1 MPRSLH
7 DGLSAMNVNLRSYP
21 NFVSALGSYYPSAL
35 SELGVPHVQNGINA
49 GSLLGWTYP
58 TFTID
63 PAHETR
69 SSSET
74 SFLQYAFQHGLP
86 LTIYTQAM
94 AQKIVFDN
102 TTTARQVLVNSGGLN
117 FALSAR
123 KEIIVSGGVAQSPQ
137 LLMVSGIGPKDTLN
151 RYNISAIAD
160 RPGVGQNMWDNPLIS
175 TCNASQLHTVTGQK
189 FEESR
194 GECRWVSA
202 PTSAL

>member
-1 MPRSLH
+1 LNTSKANRY
-7 DGLSAMNVNLRSYP
+7 SYP
-21 NFVSALGSYYPSAL
+21 NFVSALGSYYPAAF
-35 SELGVPHVQNGINA
+35 SELGVSQVQNGINA

-74 SFLQYAFQHGLP
+74 SFLQYAFHHGLP

-94 AQKIVFDN
+94 ASKIIFDN

-137 LLMVSGIGPKDTLN
+137 LLMVSGIGPKETLN
-151 RYNISAIAD
+151 RYNISVIAD

-175 TCNASQLHTVTGQK
+175 KHNTL
-189 FEESR
+189 
-194 GECRWVSA
+194 
-202 PTSAL
+202 AL